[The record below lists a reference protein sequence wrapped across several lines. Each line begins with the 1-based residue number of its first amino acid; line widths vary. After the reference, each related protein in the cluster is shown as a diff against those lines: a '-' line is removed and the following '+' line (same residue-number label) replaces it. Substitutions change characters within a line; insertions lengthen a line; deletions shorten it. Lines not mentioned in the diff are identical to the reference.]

1 MGHLTILYARSLLI
15 AGVAFAS
22 LATTSSAMATLHVIQ
37 FGGTLGLTYSPS
49 SLSVSVGDT
58 VEWRGDFSSHPL
70 SSTTI
75 PAGAAS
81 WHHAT
86 GTVFDYVV
94 TVPGSYNY
102 RCDIHWSLGMVGSFV
117 ATATGVEADPTG
129 TGPTSFILYQNYPNP
144 FNPSTLIDYQ
154 LPAKVLVTLK
164 VFDALGNEV
173 ETLVNGR
180 QDAGNHSVQFNASNL
195 PSGVYFYQI
204 EAGKYREIRKLLLLK

>member
-144 FNPSTLIDYQ
+144 FNPSTTIRYG
-154 LPAKVLVTLK
+154 LPRRSPVRLTVFNSLGQAVATFSQEEQGPGFHEVR
-164 VFDALGNEV
+164 FDASHL
-173 ETLVNGR
+173 
-180 QDAGNHSVQFNASNL
+180 A
-195 PSGVYFYQI
+195 SGVYLYRLQ
-204 EAGKYREIRKLLLLK
+204 AGNLMQTRKLLLQK